1 MGRNRAG
8 SNSLPSSSSSRRR
21 CSGSSWNKLRV
32 PCISRDTIE
41 SKGGA
46 KRVNM
51 GRDVSPLQQ
60 KAQQH
65 ILQATIPSAIE
76 QIDKEGRSRSAG
88 RPGYQTYDSVVLMT
102 WKKRRRE
109 RMERMESRLA
119 AISIDL
125 ELLLLPEQGRS

>member
-8 SNSLPSSSSSRRR
+8 SNSLPSSSRRRR

-76 QIDKEGRSRSAG
+76 QIDKEGRSRPVG
-88 RPGYQTYDSVVLMT
+88 RDTRLMT
-102 WKKRRRE
+102 V
-109 RMERMESRLA
+109 SF
-119 AISIDL
+119 
-125 ELLLLPEQGRS
+125 